1 MIHMA
6 GRKPVVDRASVR
18 SKRISATLTPTAYE
32 GLNVLAAAKGISASD
47 VVAALVEA
55 VVRRNMATIDEFAAA
70 KTKAASAVDLSI
82 NDD

>member
-1 MIHMA
+1 M
-6 GRKPVVDRASVR
+6 
-18 SKRISATLTPTAYE
+18 
-32 GLNVLAAAKGISASD
+32 NVLAAAKGISASD